1 MKKIGILFLV
11 VSFFTVSLIL
21 SGCMS
26 PKYLG
31 TPSNPS
37 PYNGQTGVSLN
48 PIFSFSCT
56 YPPGDKIDYYVYI
69 GTSPTNMK
77 PTNSITSTSFYLSF
91 TLNANTT
98 YYWQVIAH
106 DETTNTIVSGPIW
119 SFTTE
124 AVSAPNVPSNP
135 SPYNGQTGV
144 PLNPTLS
151 WSGGGPAGDSMEY
164 TIFFGTT
171 PTPNSILVGNITST
185 SYQVSNLSPNTTY
198 YWQIDAYDYTTG
210 LEKTGPV
217 WSFTTGQN

>member
-11 VSFFTVSLIL
+11 VSFFTVALIL

-31 TPSNPS
+31 T
-37 PYNGQTGVSLN
+37 
-48 PIFSFSCT
+48 
-56 YPPGDKIDYYVYI
+56 
-69 GTSPTNMK
+69 
-77 PTNSITSTSFYLSF
+77 
-91 TLNANTT
+91 
-98 YYWQVIAH
+98 
-106 DETTNTIVSGPIW
+106 
-119 SFTTE
+119 
-124 AVSAPNVPSNP
+124 PSNP